1 LRQALS
7 LGLFA
12 LHLAFMAFSFSIV
25 SLIFEGLAV
34 AGAEVVAAGAVAA
47 GAVVVWAEAVC
58 KLPATSS
65 MAARQT
71 LVRSMEIPSCL
82 IALMD

>member
-1 LRQALS
+1 
-7 LGLFA
+7 
-12 LHLAFMAFSFSIV
+12 
-25 SLIFEGLAV
+25 
-34 AGAEVVAAGAVAA
+34 VAA

-71 LVRSMEIPSCL
+71 LVRSMEIPSGL